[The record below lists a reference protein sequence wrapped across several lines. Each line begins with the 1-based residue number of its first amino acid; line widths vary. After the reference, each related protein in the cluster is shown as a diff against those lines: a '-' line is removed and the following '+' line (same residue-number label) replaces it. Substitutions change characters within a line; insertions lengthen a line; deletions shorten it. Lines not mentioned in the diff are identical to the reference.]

1 MRPLRCAEGGHLS
14 VNRILNENAGQTC
27 RLQTYRLQSGRVI
40 RNCGSNSGLFKVRS
54 RIQSARSVTAGFATC
69 GDGGVIFASH
79 PNMFQLT
86 IGTYATKLSSRQDID
101 RLLRRAKYAG
111 CCFPPNARVG
121 SADGC
126 TEWCRVASY
135 WTRFAIASYFALR
148 PLRSVLSYDLRK
160 KPCSEN
166 SPYRA
171 HVFRVLNGNFV

>member
-126 TEWCRVASY
+126 AEWCRVLLTGLGSPSP
-135 WTRFAIASYFALR
+135 AIS
-148 PLRSVLSYDLRK
+148 RSV
-160 KPCSEN
+160 PCEAYYHMIFEKS
-166 SPYRA
+166 
-171 HVFRVLNGNFV
+171 HVQKTVHTGLMFFAF